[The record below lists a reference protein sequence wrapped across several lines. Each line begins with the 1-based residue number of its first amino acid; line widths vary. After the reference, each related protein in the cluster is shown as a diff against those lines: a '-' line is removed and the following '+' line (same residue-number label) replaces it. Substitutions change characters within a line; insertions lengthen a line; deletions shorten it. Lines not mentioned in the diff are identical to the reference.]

1 MILLLLSSSSAIS
14 VIFLKENCRITH
26 FVSARTIGV
35 DVEKESQSPV
45 RRTLV
50 VVGGASESL
59 YSNGNNLS
67 RSESSSSDSVN
78 SQDGNIQV
86 ILHNVMP
93 NKPRHGHF

>member
-1 MILLLLSSSSAIS
+1 MILLLYPRPPQSPSYFSRKTADEHILIPH
-14 VIFLKENCRITH
+14 L
-26 FVSARTIGV
+26 VSARTIGV

-86 ILHNVMP
+86 GSYF
-93 NKPRHGHF
+93 R